1 MFLQASKRLRTLY
14 TQRYTSA
21 KALPGWYLQKRDPNQ
36 KKNHTNFLEKIEVEL
51 LKAGLSYLPALT
63 TSLAK

>member
-36 KKNHTNFLEKIEVEL
+36 KKHHTNFLEKIEL